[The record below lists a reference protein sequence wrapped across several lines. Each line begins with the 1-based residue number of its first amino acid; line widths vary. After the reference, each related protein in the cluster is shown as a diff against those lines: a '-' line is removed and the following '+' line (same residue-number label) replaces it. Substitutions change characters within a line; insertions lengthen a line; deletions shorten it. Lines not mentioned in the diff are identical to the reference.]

1 MNILQVHNKYKFT
14 GGEWVI
20 LNQEH
25 ELLKRD
31 HRVEQLIVDNSKEI
45 RTLWSKAK
53 LLFQTHYNASSKRVV
68 KKRLMDGDFDLM
80 HVHNFFPLLTPS
92 IFEAARSLQIPT
104 VMSLHNFRLIH
115 PNGLLFHNNR
125 IDERSV
131 EGSAYRCV
139 MDGVYRDSK
148 IQTAVVAHMIEYH
161 RREKTWHRFPSA
173 FIALSDFAKQKFIQ
187 GGLPGDR
194 IFVKPNFVQD
204 PIEHSP
210 AVEVRKDKED
220 YFFYAGRLSS
230 EKGVDDLIECWN
242 QFEIQ
247 SELHIAGDGPL
258 NQQLRKKSEGNSKI
272 KWLGHLERD
281 QIYAQL
287 SKSKGLLFPSHCYE
301 GFPLTLIEA
310 MAVGCPVITSDI
322 GIQSEIIDNGMN
334 GLHFRLGDLTN
345 LNQQIH
351 LLREEEEV
359 GIKLGLN
366 ARTDYLNTYTPER
379 NREMLMNI
387 YHEAERLE
395 KEFTSENK
403 GKSQ

>member
-31 HRVEQLIVDNSKEI
+31 HQVEQLIVDNSKEI
-45 RTLWSKAK
+45 RSLWSKAK

-68 KKRLMDGDFDLM
+68 KNRLMDGNFDLM

-161 RREKTWHRFPSA
+161 RRKKTWHRFPSA

-204 PIEHSP
+204 PIEHSQ
-210 AVEVRKDKED
+210 AVEVRKEKED

-334 GLHFRLGDLTN
+334 GLHFRLGDLAN

-351 LLREEEEV
+351 LLRDEEEV
-359 GIKLGLN
+359 GIKLGFN

-387 YHEAERLE
+387 YREAERLE
-395 KEFTSENK
+395 KEFTSENA
-403 GKSQ
+403 GESQ